1 MIKVLEVVGKM
12 DRAGQE
18 TFLMN
23 VFRNINKDK
32 YDVSFSVN
40 TEYIG
45 AYEEEIK
52 SLGGKIFHN
61 PYSVNTR
68 NFRKYI
74 KAFRKYI
81 RENGPFDVVHCHV
94 WLFGGFIMWAAKKE
108 NVPIRIMH
116 SHSTGDKYS
125 HSIFRTVYRKI
136 SKKLINKYATQKVAC
151 GKDAYSALFDVSC
164 PNDDLILNN
173 AIDIASFDEKN
184 INLEAYKTELGLNF
198 ENFVIVSVARFCDVK
213 NHKKIISIFTEIHK
227 RIPEAVLLLVGDGE
241 LRKDIINQIEN
252 EKLTDSVKLLG
263 VRNDVNKILLCSDIF
278 LMPSKFEGL
287 PVSLVEAQAAGVIC
301 MISDKITDEI
311 DMGLELIY
319 KLSIF
324 DSDSKW
330 AENIEKFKNSRKP
343 LFEKRFEHIS
353 KKGYTIS
360 GTLKKLDLIYDKK

>member
-1 MIKVLEVVGKM
+1 M
-12 DRAGQE
+12 
-18 TFLMN
+18 
-23 VFRNINKDK
+23 
-32 YDVSFSVN
+32 
-40 TEYIG
+40 
-45 AYEEEIK
+45 
-52 SLGGKIFHN
+52 SLG
-61 PYSVNTR
+61 
-68 NFRKYI
+68 
-74 KAFRKYI
+74 
-81 RENGPFDVVHCHV
+81 
-94 WLFGGFIMWAAKKE
+94 
-108 NVPIRIMH
+108 
-116 SHSTGDKYS
+116 
-125 HSIFRTVYRKI
+125 
-136 SKKLINKYATQKVAC
+136 
-151 GKDAYSALFDVSC
+151 
-164 PNDDLILNN
+164 
-173 AIDIASFDEKN
+173 
-184 INLEAYKTELGLNF
+184 
-198 ENFVIVSVARFCDVK
+198 FCDVK